1 MSPEKFNEMM
11 YEIFTKIR
19 DMSTKKQEEYQ
30 ETFDRLKHFREK
42 ANLRKRRLPQAIW
55 DCADKHIISITN
67 MIDSGENFP
76 LSLWDEK
83 IIDNMVYLLLLR
95 ASIIETTEIKK
106 EENVEFLRTLINT
119 DAQT

>member
-1 MSPEKFNEMM
+1 MKTEQFNGLMGDVFTRIKAMSQ
-11 YEIFTKIR
+11 
-19 DMSTKKQEEYQ
+19 KKQKEYQ
-30 ETFDRLKHFREK
+30 EEEDRLRHFRFK
-42 ANLRKRRLPQAIW
+42 AKLRDRTLPQAIW

-95 ASIIETTEIKK
+95 ASIIETPEIKK

>member
-30 ETFDRLKHFREK
+30 ENLDRLKHFRFK
-42 ANLRKRRLPQAIW
+42 AQLRHRTLLQSIW
-55 DCADKHIISITN
+55 DCADKYVISITN

-76 LSLWDEK
+76 LPLWDEK

-95 ASIIETTEIKK
+95 ASIVETSVIEKK
-106 EENVEFLRTLINT
+106 DNVELQTTWT
-119 DAQT
+119 DK

>member
-1 MSPEKFNEMM
+1 VNPEKFNEMM

-19 DMSTKKQEEYQ
+19 DMSTRKQEEYQ
-30 ETFDRLKHFREK
+30 ENIDRLKHFREK

-76 LSLWDEK
+76 LPLWDEK

-95 ASIIETTEIKK
+95 ASILEIPKMEEK
-106 EENVEFLRTLINT
+106 EPEEASLCE
-119 DAQT
+119 Q